1 MLASILLR
9 FLMMILYH
17 IFHRLHRNPALPSP
31 DARVGRIAKCLN
43 RFQIRLLAFNR
54 R

>member
-1 MLASILLR
+1 MLPSVLLR

-31 DARVGRIAKCLN
+31 DARVGRIVKCSN
-43 RFQIRLLAFNR
+43 RFQVRLLALDC
-54 R
+54 